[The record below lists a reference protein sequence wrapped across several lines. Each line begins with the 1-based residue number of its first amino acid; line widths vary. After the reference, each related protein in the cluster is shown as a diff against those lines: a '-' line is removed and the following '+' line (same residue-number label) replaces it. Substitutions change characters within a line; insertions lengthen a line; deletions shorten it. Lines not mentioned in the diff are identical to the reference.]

1 MVFKSWVFWCFLR
14 LRLTPVTM
22 QRLNPR
28 GSIGNHVLKSIIY
41 KSLGFLFNWWSS
53 LKGSANWIF
62 NSYKAPRGTMTM
74 MVLHSQSPT
83 VKRHPNGPLVPGRFL
98 SSQSDLHCSV
108 PSTSAPH
115 FSTWKRL
122 EKKHKN
128 PKLIQIYS
136 IFHRPFSIF
145 NNDQKLSIH
154 RLNI

>member
-98 SSQSDLHCSV
+98 SDRKVTCIARFRAPLLHIFQHGSGLRRNTKIRNWFK
-108 PSTSAPH
+108 STLFFIVLSP
-115 FSTWKRL
+115 
-122 EKKHKN
+122 
-128 PKLIQIYS
+128 YS
-136 IFHRPFSIF
+136 IMIKSYLFI
-145 NNDQKLSIH
+145 D
-154 RLNI
+154 